1 MIIQNLYK
9 NIIGNWKLEVN
20 KKILLS
26 LCLLLFSFC
35 AVSQDSI
42 PANVPVTE
50 KKNLEFQEF
59 FFKALSEKAIRNY
72 QKAIDNLEECNTLI
86 PNNKAVLFE
95 LSKNYLLLNKP
106 FEALEYGNLALK
118 KDPENLW
125 VLEHLVATHKKDR
138 NYSDAIK
145 LQEKIAK
152 THPKKKQDLVFLH
165 LQNRDYVSAKK
176 TLNELENEK
185 LLSARLRRIKATL
198 EKPKTVKK
206 TKELPKTNPQNLDLV
221 KQFESDKSFN
231 SLKLLLEKL
240 DSENA
245 SELTKYSQNGIG
257 LFPAQP
263 FVYLMNGKALN
274 KQKQYKKALESLQNG
289 IDFVID
295 DPKTEAIFYTE
306 MANAYQGLGKT
317 KEADKFRKKA
327 KQ

>member
-20 KKILLS
+20 KKTLLS

-35 AVSQDSI
+35 AFSQDSI
-42 PANVPVTE
+42 PANIPVTE
-50 KKNLEFQEF
+50 KKNLEFQEY
-59 FFKALSEKAIRNY
+59 FFKALSEKSIRNY

-106 FEALEYGNLALK
+106 FEALEYGNLALE

-125 VLEHLVATHKKDR
+125 ILEHLVAINKKDR
-138 NYSDAIK
+138 NYKDAIK

-152 THPKKKQDLVFLH
+152 THPKKKQALVFLH
-165 LQNRDYVSAKK
+165 LQNRDFVSAKK

-185 LLSARLRRIKATL
+185 LLSARLRRIKANL
-198 EKPKTVKK
+198 EKPKAVKK

-245 SELTKYSQNGIG
+245 VALEKYSQNGIG

-295 DPKTEAIFYTE
+295 DPKTEAIFYRE